1 MNICAA
7 CFSDKEL
14 KSFIS
19 SSRRIGDC
27 DCCASKHESLMD
39 LPELLDFF
47 QELLQN
53 FRVCDKGMPLS
64 KKIQSDWSFFSSH
77 SNANKILSLV
87 LPDLLTDVIS
97 PAINV
102 DYTEDIIENYN
113 HWEMLKEELK
123 WNNRFIVNL
132 GRLED
137 LGWDGFFDTQF
148 KLTKD
153 IELYRGRLHHQSG
166 RKIYGPEEMSCP
178 PKENATGGRANPL
191 GIPFLYLCD
200 NLQTVLY
207 EVRAS
212 YLDEL
217 TIGTFQLNAS
227 TDSAVIVDFTEDTS
241 LFQSNSSSINKI
253 IKGKLLRDLISQ
265 DLSKPMRRYDSELEY
280 IPTQFI
286 CEFIKVY
293 TGACGIRFKSS
304 LHPSGNNI
312 VMFDKNLMIC
322 KSVQKR
328 KVSSIRITDIHM
340 D

>member
-7 CFSDKEL
+7 CFSDREL

-27 DCCASKHESLMD
+27 DCCASKNQSLMD
-39 LPELLDFF
+39 LSELLDFF
-47 QELLQN
+47 QELVQN
-53 FRVCDKGMPLS
+53 FRVCDNGMPLN

-77 SNANKILSLV
+77 SNANKILGLV
-87 LPDLLTDVIS
+87 MPDILTDITS

-123 WNNRFIVNL
+123 WNNRFIINL

-166 RKIYGPEEMSCP
+166 ARTYSPEEMSCP

-253 IKGKLLRDLISQ
+253 IKSKLLRDRISQ

-286 CEFIKVY
+286 CEFIRVY

-304 LHPSGNNI
+304 LHLSGNNI
-312 VMFDKNLMIC
+312 VLFDNNLMIC

-328 KVSSIRITDIHM
+328 RVSSIKIADIPLK
-340 D
+340 